1 MLPRDRETF
10 PVSMGW
16 GQLRCWGVR
25 VLRVESQDTAVES
38 QCLNLSVSPPLT
50 SLRSPPYHR
59 AHTAF
64 LLGCC
69 QDQMRSV

>member
-1 MLPRDRETF
+1 MFPGDRETF

-16 GQLRCWGVR
+16 GQLRCWGAR